1 MPATRKLPMRR
12 EPHRRRKKN
21 QRVED
26 GSVEKYRAPEDHDVV
41 SPNDESEFADLSP
54 AEEKVSGTAL

>member
-1 MPATRKLPMRR
+1 MRR